1 MKIGKIKSI
10 ETVIHNI
17 HRLLSGSNRQTW
29 GPALSGQVPKIIS
42 LYYPVS
48 KIFF

>member
-17 HRLLSGSNRQTW
+17 HRLLLEYAATGKHVD
-29 GPALSGQVPKIIS
+29 LH
-42 LYYPVS
+42 
-48 KIFF
+48 